1 MEANPT
7 FGLVLIAIGAF
18 ASGSFYLPL
27 KYVKNW
33 KWETGWIIQGLFA
46 WVLVPWI
53 VTIVTVPHLGQII
66 GQAPSQSIFLP
77 ILFGAG
83 WGIGGLTWGLSNRY
97 LGIGLGTALPL
108 GFTAA
113 LSTLITPVFQ
123 GTFAAF
129 IASEKFGL
137 VLTGIIVALI
147 GIAIAGYAGH
157 LKETELN
164 AKRKDQP
171 SEKNFRKGI
180 TVALIAGV
188 MSACFAFGEAS
199 GKAMVDLAERYN
211 PGSLWN
217 YNPVYAVLLIGG
229 FLFNFVYCMI
239 LSIQNNSFSDYSSK
253 NAPLKWNYLF
263 AALAGTIWFTQFI
276 FKGMGTTRL
285 GEFATVSWGVFFSL
299 VVVFSNLVGILTGE
313 WKGVS
318 RKTLRILLAG
328 LAVLIIAAVLIGMGG

>member
-1 MEANPT
+1 METNPT
-7 FGLVLIAIGAF
+7 FGLFLIAIGAL

-27 KYVKNW
+27 KYVRNW

-53 VTIVTVPHLGQII
+53 VTLVTVPNLGHILT
-66 GQAPSQSIFLP
+66 GVPAKSIFLP

-113 LSTLITPVFQ
+113 LSTLLTPAFQ
-123 GTFAAF
+123 G
-129 IASEKFGL
+129 KFGAFVASDKFSL
-137 VLTGIIVALI
+137 VLAGVIIALV
-147 GIAIAGYAGH
+147 GIAIAGYAGQR
-157 LKETELN
+157 KEKELQAN
-164 AKRKDQP
+164 ADGQLP
-171 SEKNFRKGI
+171 EKNFRKGLS
-180 TVALIAGV
+180 VALIAGI

-199 GKAMVDLAERYN
+199 GKALVDLAESFN

-239 LSIQNNSFSDYSSK
+239 LSLQNNSFGDYTSRQ
-253 NAPLKWNYLF
+253 APLRWNYFF
-263 AALAGTIWFTQFI
+263 AALAGTVWFTQFI

-299 VVVFSNLVGILTGE
+299 VVVFSNLVGLITGE

-318 RKTLRILLAG
+318 RKTIGILFAG
-328 LAVLIIAAVLIGMGG
+328 LAVLIFAAILIGMGS

>member
-1 MEANPT
+1 METNPT
-7 FGLVLIAIGAF
+7 FGLLLIAIGAL

-27 KYVKNW
+27 KYVRNW

-53 VTIVTVPHLGQII
+53 VTLITVPHLGQII
-66 GQAPSQSIFLP
+66 SESPSKSIFLP

-123 GTFAAF
+123 GKFSAF
-129 IASEKFGL
+129 VSSDKFGL
-137 VLTGIIVALI
+137 VLAGILIALA

-157 LKETELN
+157 RKEIELN
-164 AKRKDQP
+164 KQAGEKGG
-171 SEKNFRKGI
+171 EKNFRKGI
-180 TVALIAGV
+180 TVALIAGI

-199 GKAMVDLAERYN
+199 GKAMVDLAESYN

-217 YNPVYAVLLIGG
+217 YNPVYAILLIGG
-229 FLFNFVYCMI
+229 FLFNFVYCMV
-239 LSIQNNSFSDYSSK
+239 LSVQNRSFSDYTRSD
-253 NAPLKWNYLF
+253 APLKWNYLF

-299 VVVFSNLVGILTGE
+299 VVVFSNLVGLLTGE

-318 RKTLRILLAG
+318 RKTLGILFAG
-328 LAVLIIAAVLIGMGG
+328 LAVLIIAAILIGMGS

>member
-1 MEANPT
+1 METNPT
-7 FGLVLIAIGAF
+7 FGLLLIAIGAF

-53 VTIVTVPHLGQII
+53 VTLITVPHLGQII
-66 GQAPSQSIFLP
+66 GQAPLKSILLP
-77 ILFGAG
+77 ILLGAG

-113 LSTLITPVFQ
+113 LSTLITPAFQ
-123 GTFAAF
+123 GKFSAF
-129 IASEKFGL
+129 VSSEKFGL
-137 VLTGIIVALI
+137 VLAGIIIALA

-157 LKETELN
+157 RKENELN
-164 AKRKDQP
+164 AKAEGRP
-171 SEKNFRKGI
+171 SEKNFRKGV

-199 GKAMVDLAERYN
+199 GKAMVDLAESFN

-229 FLFNFVYCMI
+229 FLFNFVYCMV
-239 LSIQNNSFSDYSSK
+239 LSFKNKSFGDYSSRT
-253 NAPLKWNYLF
+253 APLKLNYIF

-318 RKTLRILLAG
+318 RKTLGILFAG
-328 LAVLIIAAVLIGMGG
+328 LAVLIIAAVLIGMGS